1 MKIIMLCFNNRQG
14 VRVLI
19 RLVFAGDDGLL
30 YDHRSLGAAGRT
42 GDRIVEVAN
51 EDLIEMPP
59 GASLALVPG
68 GAPVGIDRAGN
79 FTAMSQNP
87 YLKGKAWAVGALLP
101 QGYTRTLLPSYK
113 RGRTDKPLP
122 LLGYAA
128 VAFRSG
134 KLYVAARRT
143 DNPRRWDPAHYNT
156 ADLPALVSRKQ
167 EQFPAN
173 RILRQLAHCALYYQ
187 CFTAQNIFY
196 RRWEGGLP
204 VSPACNARCLGCIS
218 LQPSDCCPS
227 PQARIDFSPAPGEVA
242 ELAVPHLKGG
252 KESMVS
258 FGQGC
263 EGEPALAYKTIV
275 GSINQIR
282 AETSQGTINMNSN
295 GGYTAGVEE
304 ICRAGLDAIRVSLIS
319 AREEPYHAYYR
330 PSNYSLND
338 VRRSIK
344 KAAELGVYTSLN
356 LLVFPGLTDRAGELA
371 ALQEL
376 IRETG
381 VKLVQMRNLNIDP
394 DYLFE
399 KISPGGGDIL
409 GVPALIQALEETPG
423 LAVGSFSKPVR

>member
-1 MKIIMLCFNNRQG
+1 M
-14 VRVLI
+14 LI

-30 YDHRSLGAAGRT
+30 YDHRSLGATGRT
-42 GDRIVEVAN
+42 GDRIVEVAD
-51 EDLIEMPP
+51 EDLIEMPR

-68 GAPVGIDRAGN
+68 GSPVGIDRAGN
-79 FTAMSQNP
+79 FTAMSKNP

-101 QGYTRTLLPSYK
+101 QGYTRTLLPPYK
-113 RGRTDKPLP
+113 RGRTDRPLP

-128 VAFRSG
+128 VAFRNG
-134 KLYVAARRT
+134 KLYVAASRT
-143 DNPRRWDPAHYNT
+143 DNPRRWDPDYYNT
-156 ADLPALVSRKQ
+156 ADLPALVRKKR

-173 RILRQLAHCALYYQ
+173 RILGQLAHCALNYQ

-204 VSPACNARCLGCIS
+204 VAPACNARCLGCIS
-218 LQPSDCCPS
+218 LQPSDCCPA
-227 PQARIDFSPAPGEVA
+227 PQARIDFSPTSEEVA

-252 KESMVS
+252 KEAMVS

-275 GSINQIR
+275 GSINKIR
-282 AETSQGTINMNSN
+282 SETSQGTINMNSN

-304 ICRAGLDAIRVSLIS
+304 ICRAGLDAVRVSLIS
-319 AREEPYHAYYR
+319 AREETYHAYCR
-330 PSNYSLND
+330 PANYSLAD

-371 ALQEL
+371 ALLEL

-381 VKLVQMRNLNIDP
+381 VKLVQLRNLNIDP
-394 DYLFE
+394 DFLFQQMPA
-399 KISPGGGDIL
+399 SGDDLL
-409 GVPALIQALEETPG
+409 GVPALIQALKETPG
-423 LAVGSFSKPVR
+423 LAVGSFSKPVRQGLTL